1 VAEDTPRL
9 VPYDPE
15 PEFTPHTNGH
25 RRRARARVFPG
36 VTFGV
41 LLGALLAT
49 SLVPRLQWLNLA
61 TIGWWGRPV
70 AAAAGAGAMVGAFRR
85 DDLRPVLAGG
95 AIAGLLSLWGVYGLV
110 RLSVHVLFVD
120 RSIVRVVTAD
130 LLRLLAF
137 GAPGGAA
144 GAAAGWGARVVVE
157 RSGNERPG
165 R

>member
-1 VAEDTPRL
+1 VAGDESRL
-9 VPYDPE
+9 APFEPE
-15 PEFTPHTNGH
+15 PELKPHTNGSRLKH
-25 RRRARARVFPG
+25 RRRVLG
-36 VTFGV
+36 GITFGF

-70 AAAAGAGAMVGAFRR
+70 VAAVGAGIIIGFFRH
-85 DDLRPVLAGG
+85 DDLRAGMIGG
-95 AIAGLLSLWGVYGLV
+95 AIGGLLALWGVYLIV

-120 RSIVRVVTAD
+120 RSIARVITAD
-130 LLRLLAF
+130 LLRLAAY

-144 GAAAGWGARVVVE
+144 GAVAGWGARTVTE
-157 RSGNERPG
+157 RSARG